1 MLYAGT
7 RKEIPRRP
15 FQKDAPDLS
24 VAPLGKRDTPI
35 KAHFKSPEVQYIGS
49 ASRCGC
55 DFPHVTL
62 QNGEWPELALPLELK
77 DAGRLAIENS
87 NRLAL
92 VNLLRTT
99 GEPTIELYGIWD
111 GDFLEVP
118 KAREVISLERLL
130 GCNFYFKEQGFYT
143 VEMNT
148 RGDVTAPQRDSI
160 KS

>member
-1 MLYAGT
+1 M
-7 RKEIPRRP
+7 
-15 FQKDAPDLS
+15 
-24 VAPLGKRDTPI
+24 
-35 KAHFKSPEVQYIGS
+35 
-49 ASRCGC
+49 CGC

-62 QNGEWPELALPLELK
+62 QNGEWPELPLPLELN

-130 GCNFYFKEQGFYT
+130 HCSFYFKEQGFYT

-148 RGDVTAPQRDSI
+148 RGDATAPQRDSI
-160 KS
+160 